1 MCPQGKDLDSLFRS
15 RLLVF
20 ERHKPRRK
28 RLTWHDEQQQK
39 RWTER
44 GEGGETAGAVANA
57 CVRFPLANM
66 FVWPQASVTVKGIVI
81 NRGNGVIFVN
91 LTAISK
97 CDSKV
102 EIHVFYIF
110 NTSLTSGVF
119 RRTVLYGPK
128 SMKVTWSTLMPPM
141 YSNEKVFGLDSCLE
155 PYKIMIVSY
164 RSDCE
169 A

>member
-1 MCPQGKDLDSLFRS
+1 MTSS
-15 RLLVF
+15 N
-20 ERHKPRRK
+20 RRDGPK
-28 RLTWHDEQQQK
+28 GG
-39 RWTER
+39 R
-44 GEGGETAGAVANA
+44 GGGTAGAVANA

-66 FVWPQASVTVKGIVI
+66 FVRPQASVTVKGIVI

-91 LTAISK
+91 LTVISK

-141 YSNEKVFGLDSCLE
+141 YSNE
-155 PYKIMIVSY
+155 
-164 RSDCE
+164 
-169 A
+169 

>member
-20 ERHKPRRK
+20 VRHTPGRK
-28 RLTWHDEQQQK
+28 RLTWHDEQEQK

-44 GEGGETAGAVANA
+44 GEGGGAAGAVANA

-66 FVWPQASVTVKGIVI
+66 FVRPQASVTVKGIVI
-81 NRGNGVIFVN
+81 NRGNGVIF
-91 LTAISK
+91 K

-102 EIHVFYIF
+102 EIHVFYIL

-141 YSNEKVFGLDSCLE
+141 YSNEKVFRLDSCLE
-155 PYKIMIVSY
+155 PYKIMIVS
-164 RSDCE
+164 
-169 A
+169 

>member
-1 MCPQGKDLDSLFRS
+1 MD
-15 RLLVF
+15 
-20 ERHKPRRK
+20 RK
-28 RLTWHDEQQQK
+28 
-39 RWTER
+39 
-44 GEGGETAGAVANA
+44 GGGGETAGAVANA

-91 LTAISK
+91 LTVISK

-128 SMKVTWSTLMPPM
+128 SMKVT
-141 YSNEKVFGLDSCLE
+141 
-155 PYKIMIVSY
+155 
-164 RSDCE
+164 
-169 A
+169 